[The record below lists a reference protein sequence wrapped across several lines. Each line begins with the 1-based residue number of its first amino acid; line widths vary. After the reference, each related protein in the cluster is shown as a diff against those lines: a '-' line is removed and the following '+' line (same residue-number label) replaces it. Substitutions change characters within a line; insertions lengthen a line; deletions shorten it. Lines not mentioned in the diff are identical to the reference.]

1 MLLALAHREG
11 MCHGR
16 AQGMSFRMEIEVRR
30 GLFYARLP
38 LLGELCWTALNGWR
52 YARHGA

>member
-1 MLLALAHREG
+1 
-11 MCHGR
+11 
-16 AQGMSFRMEIEVRR
+16 MSFHMEIELRR

-52 YARHGA
+52 SARPQA